1 MTAGYMVMTAI
12 SLIVIVMIMIKAISI
27 LTDIKMREMQQQ
39 TRGYKFKKLP

>member
-1 MTAGYMVMTAI
+1 MTAGYMVMTDI

-27 LTDIKMREMQQQ
+27 LTEIKMREIQQ

>member
-12 SLIVIVMIMIKAISI
+12 SLIVIVMIMIKAIGI
-27 LTDIKMREMQQQ
+27 LTEIKMREIQQ

>member
-12 SLIVIVMIMIKAISI
+12 SLIVFPLIMIKAISI
-27 LTDIKMREMQQQ
+27 LTEIKMREIQQ

>member
-27 LTDIKMREMQQQ
+27 LTEIKMREIQQ